1 MTPKE
6 KAKQLVD
13 RFRPHAYGLD
23 ETERFSPNQERL
35 SAIQCALIAVDEI
48 LKEKADCHRYECNG
62 NGTEYW
68 QQVKQE
74 IEKL

>member
-6 KAKQLVD
+6 KAKELIDRMLDVAYNHDCYGSEYLVAKD
-13 RFRPHAYGLD
+13 A
-23 ETERFSPNQERL
+23 
-35 SAIQCALIAVDEI
+35 ALIAVDEVVAADWYI
-48 LKEKADCHRYECNG
+48 PTSEDFEKW
-62 NGTEYW
+62 TSYW